1 MNRLKNGLILI
12 ILISF
17 LCFVAIMPVTCIFK
31 TVTGICCPACGM
43 TRAFLAIF
51 HLDFLSSIWHNIL
64 GIPLFIFLIY
74 SIAMLVKD
82 FIKNRF
88 DYITNVLN
96 FLTKHYILILILLCI
111 SFLFNNL
118 KQFFLVA

>member
-1 MNRLKNGLILI
+1 MNRLKNAIILI
-12 ILISF
+12 VLISF

-64 GIPLFIFLIY
+64 GIPLFIFLTY
-74 SIAMLVKD
+74 SIVMLAND

-88 DYITNVLN
+88 DYIANTLN
-96 FLTKHYILILILLCI
+96 FLAKHYIFILVLLGI

-118 KQFFLVA
+118 K